1 MFPSNSSQI
10 PFAAETCG
18 ADNARERGST
28 GSYETLEPEVSSG
41 VYPSSP
47 PPKQQDYQK
56 RPRRKMRDLGD
67 TLPCKVRDPSSRKR
81 KKATVS
87 RPTKKRRGDFLKG
100 GFSPKDSPKSRL
112 TVSRELFPGIRERFV
127 ANYFS
132 WQLWPGQSSGLFK
145 KGKASEKVK
154 TGCWHPNRASTVSC
168 D

>member
-10 PFAAETCG
+10 PFAAEICG
-18 ADNARERGST
+18 ANNSRKRGST
-28 GSYETLEPEVSSG
+28 RSYEILEPEVSSG

-56 RPRRKMRDLGD
+56 RPRRKMRDLSD
-67 TLPCKVRDPSSRKR
+67 TLPCKVRDPSSRER
-81 KKATVS
+81 KKATIS
-87 RPTKKRRGDFLKG
+87 RPTKKRQGDVLRGGL
-100 GFSPKDSPKSRL
+100 SKDSPKSRL
-112 TVSRELFPGIRERFV
+112 TVSWELFPGIRERFV

-132 WQLWPGQSSGLFK
+132 WQLWPGHNSGLFK

-154 TGCWHPNRASTVSC
+154 IGCWHPNYASAFAC